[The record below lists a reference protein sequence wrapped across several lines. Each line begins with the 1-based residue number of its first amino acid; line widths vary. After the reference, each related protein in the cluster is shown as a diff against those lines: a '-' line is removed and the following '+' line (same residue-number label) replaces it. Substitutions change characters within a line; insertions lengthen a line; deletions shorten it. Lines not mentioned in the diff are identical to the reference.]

1 VIGTPELTILV
12 PCATCGG
19 KGRIRETFTNPDGQL
34 KVAGHCYD
42 CYGTGVTRTPVTCAA
57 CRWFSRYGK
66 KDIVPDQ
73 WGVCLFDD
81 DDETDPWIINVHET
95 HGCTKWTAKEATGN
109 GN

>member
-42 CYGTGVTRTPVTCAA
+42 CYGTGVTRTPVTCAG
-57 CRWFSRYGK
+57 CEWWR
-66 KDIVPDQ
+66 DIPLAEVPLCIQLNRQTKSD
-73 WGVCLFDD
+73 WGCLS
-81 DDETDPWIINVHET
+81 
-95 HGCTKWTAKEATGN
+95 WTAKEATDGN
-109 GN
+109 G